1 MIAIVIIVIF
11 TLDRLTKYWAS
22 SVLMGN
28 AGIEVIKGF
37 FDLSYLENT
46 GAAFGILSG
55 RLTFL
60 TLIPIV
66 VLVYLAYK
74 YYKTETKNVLLK
86 LSGGMIAAGALGNLY
101 DRIFYGYVVD
111 FISIHYKSMYYFPT
125 FNVADISITI
135 GTFLIIIYVLKYV
148 ED

>member
-1 MIAIVIIVIF
+1 MIAIVITLIF
-11 TLDRLTKYWAS
+11 TLDRLTKYWATK
-22 SVLMGN
+22 VLMDN
-28 AGIEVIKGF
+28 EGISIIKGF
-37 FDLSYLENT
+37 FDFSYLENT
-46 GAAFGILSG
+46 GAAFGMLSG
-55 RLTFL
+55 KLIFL

-66 VLVYLAYK
+66 VLVFLAYK
-74 YYKTETKNVLLK
+74 YYKTKTKNVLLK

-111 FISIHYKSMYYFPT
+111 FISVHYKNLYYFPT
-125 FNVADISITI
+125 FNVADMSITI